1 MRGIFNS
8 TFTEVLGMT
17 WPTLFISVVLIVTI
31 RIGYLLK
38 HKDEFVFY
46 KEMTYLLFM
55 LYIICLFQLVTKDDL
70 NYLSGNNFVLF
81 KEMFRYKLGTRL
93 FYRNI
98 VGNVIMFVPYG
109 FFASYY
115 IDLKNPIKAFLIVLF
130 ASVSIELT
138 QLAIG
143 RVFDVDDILLNV
155 FGGMLGFLIYF
166 ILRKIYDRLPD
177 FFKSKLFLNIF
188 TTIIMFLGLMLVFWR

>member
-115 IDLKNPIKAFLIVLF
+115 IDLKNPIKAFLLILF

>member
-55 LYIICLFQLVTKDDL
+55 LYIICVFQLVTKDDL

>member
-115 IDLKNPIKAFLIVLF
+115 IDLKNPIKAFLLILF

-188 TTIIMFLGLMLVFWR
+188 TTIIMILGLMLVFWR